1 MVSNEIIVF
10 AVAVLVQFVGLV
22 SVSLA
27 RVGER
32 SSAQSCCQLVFFVC
46 LLLVGI
52 VSVLAVSAGIGCWFV
67 CATTLALMALGAT
80 LDLRRSPEYS
90 AF

>member
-1 MVSNEIIVF
+1 
-10 AVAVLVQFVGLV
+10 
-22 SVSLA
+22 
-27 RVGER
+27 
-32 SSAQSCCQLVFFVC
+32 
-46 LLLVGI
+46 VGI